1 MDVWILSIFSFS
13 CDRSHM
19 NIDTTNTLNGP
30 WGIGFAGGPDPEL
43 FIADAIKGRVIMVPL
58 NGGDASDLNF
68 TGLLADPI
76 LGEPRGLVI
85 TEAALFIT
93 DGAKNRIIRT
103 TGPDENDGID
113 VVVTSTIGDIGDTVT
128 VELKLDNQDSTYVG
142 GFQAS
147 VKVQDLSRACIL
159 EVENTN
165 QVPDF
170 TVSFVQTDSVA
181 HFIIFSA
188 SGDSIAPNPA
198 DSLSCFAT
206 IKILIQGPTEGGAAT
221 RGDFVD
227 LDVFN
232 VQAGNPQGEPL
243 NAGDH
248 DGRVFIGIRC
258 DTNFDGQINILD
270 IISLIRNIVN
280 NTLPDGNTTGF
291 VVSNAADSDDDLNVA
306 DAIAIVNKIL
316 GVLQQS
322 VGKQVPTG
330 PVAINLSEP
339 ITLANGQQAIPVRFD
354 GQSLIAGAQATFTF
368 DPKSMKVGTPFLP
381 GNLAGI
387 FIDSRIE
394 AGTLRVLIHGITPET
409 RVPVDQSPVLL
420 IPITLLH
427 DGRVGLTLTEAVLAD
442 WRAQIV
448 PVQYGMV
455 TQTLTRGADVPGTF
469 SLAIARPNPFNPSTT
484 IAYEVPQP
492 AHMTLVVYNLLGQ
505 EVVRLVDQVQQS
517 GRYTATWNAVN
528 TQGHTVASGVYMYR
542 ITSSTGYAQSQRMT
556 LLK

>member
-1 MDVWILSIFSFS
+1 MRSIGYVSIFLISIS
-13 CDRSHM
+13 LLSLPQVSEAQTASEVNIVGQTVDNPYDITLLDANTLLIADRDNFRILQVALDTGLASEFPVTGPIGAFRPEAVTVSTTHLFIGNNLGSNVIKVPLAGGDAAELTLTGLPFTQSVVPTDLVIVGTELFIASGNRVVRTTENGGAASEM
-19 NIDTTNTLNGP
+19 SITGLANNSLNGAFGLAISGNDMYVADFHNDRIIILPLAGGNAVELNITGLTNNTLNGP

-43 FIADAIKGRVIMVPL
+43 FIADAINGRVIMVPL

-113 VVVTSTIGDIGDTVT
+113 VVVTSTLGDIGDTVT

-147 VKVQDLSRACIL
+147 VKVQDLSRARIL

-232 VQAGNPQGEPL
+232 VQVGNPQGEPL

-248 DGRVFIGIRC
+248 DGRVFIGIEC
-258 DTNFDGQINILD
+258 DTNFDVQINILD

-291 VVSNAADSDDDLNVA
+291 VVSNGADSDDDLNVA

-316 GVLQQS
+316 GILQQS
-322 VGKQVPTG
+322 FGKQVPTG

-339 ITLANGQQAIPVRFD
+339 MYVSHRSASN
-354 GQSLIAGAQATFTF
+354 S
-368 DPKSMKVGTPFLP
+368 
-381 GNLAGI
+381 
-387 FIDSRIE
+387 
-394 AGTLRVLIHGITPET
+394 
-409 RVPVDQSPVLL
+409 SP
-420 IPITLLH
+420 
-427 DGRVGLTLTEAVLAD
+427 
-442 WRAQIV
+442 
-448 PVQYGMV
+448 
-455 TQTLTRGADVPGTF
+455 
-469 SLAIARPNPFNPSTT
+469 S
-484 IAYEVPQP
+484 
-492 AHMTLVVYNLLGQ
+492 
-505 EVVRLVDQVQQS
+505 
-517 GRYTATWNAVN
+517 
-528 TQGHTVASGVYMYR
+528 
-542 ITSSTGYAQSQRMT
+542 
-556 LLK
+556 